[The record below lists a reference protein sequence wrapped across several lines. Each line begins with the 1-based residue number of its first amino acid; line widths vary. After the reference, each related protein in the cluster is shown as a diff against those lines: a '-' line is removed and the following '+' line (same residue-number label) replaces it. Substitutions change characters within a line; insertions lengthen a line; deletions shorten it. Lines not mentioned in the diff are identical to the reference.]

1 MAPELAYVMRMT
13 EKCDVYSFGI
23 VALEVIH
30 GTHPCDLLSNFSLSM
45 LVKDILDP
53 RLPLHIADQVMT
65 NQVLSVILIA
75 MQCINTNPQARPSMQ
90 QVSQR
95 LSPPKFLPACHIYS
109 FQALTFDH
117 LINIVQT
124 NIDDQAHE

>member
-1 MAPELAYVMRMT
+1 MRVT

-30 GTHPCDLLSNFSLSM
+30 GTHPGDLLSNFSLSM

-53 RLPLHIADQVMT
+53 RVRLPIADQVTT
-65 NQVLSVILIA
+65 NQVLLVILVA
-75 MQCINTNPQARPSMQ
+75 MQCVDNDPQARPTMQ

-95 LSPPKFLPACHIYS
+95 LSSPKSLPSFDIYS
-109 FQALTFDH
+109 FQALTLDH
-117 LINIVQT
+117 LINIVQVHV
-124 NIDDQAHE
+124 DDQARE